1 MGRTKRPPPTPM
13 MSNMGTHTAWIMRDG
28 FFKARIYSITQT
40 AEGYSMLGTE
50 FGLDSIAFGT

>member
-1 MGRTKRPPPTPM
+1 M